1 MGVIDGDDVEGD
13 VGAGGGVSS
22 TPGRVGCDRKKI
34 IKLAVMAIAAIHQIR
49 NLLRLIPL
57 A

>member
-22 TPGRVGCDRKKI
+22 TPGRIGCDRKKI

>member
-1 MGVIDGDDVEGD
+1 VIDGDDVEGD
-13 VGAGGGVSS
+13 VGAGGDISS
-22 TPGRVGCDRKKI
+22 TPGPVGCDRKKR
-34 IKLAVMAIAAIHQIR
+34 IKTALMAMTATNQIW